1 MGLFQNILKKKAAV
15 PEAWN
20 PNDKKCQALL
30 EACFGDP
37 AAVFKAID
45 KETGMIRPGS
55 IHFINP
61 DAVERIASFLN
72 APNAEE
78 FKTAFKARAKKA
90 MDAVQ
95 ALIKNNTSDQYLK
108 TTDHCYFT
116 AMISLGTSASSC
128 MENIV
133 TRAKQEA
140 QDALDQANREAAEL
154 QQRENDALAEQQK
167 RDAAAQQ
174 HIQKQKERSEQAQER
189 RDQSTVKKF
198 KEDYLHKKEWE
209 ELLADIAK
217 LKTEG
222 DESSD
227 KLHSQIEEALADEGK
242 LKEKLKEFHKM
253 VDEANKEEQER
264 LAKEIKDMIK
274 ELRDKLK
281 ILGKKDSSI
290 YKKVSRLKEQLQ
302 TAYNAAI
309 KINVGDPRMDVAT
322 EVINEVEA
330 YMDRLNKI
338 GFNFQEMLEN
348 NTASNNKIT
357 GIEEEVTFGK

>member
-1 MGLFQNILKKKAAV
+1 M
-15 PEAWN
+15 
-20 PNDKKCQALL
+20 
-30 EACFGDP
+30 
-37 AAVFKAID
+37 
-45 KETGMIRPGS
+45 
-55 IHFINP
+55 
-61 DAVERIASFLN
+61 
-72 APNAEE
+72 
-78 FKTAFKARAKKA
+78 
-90 MDAVQ
+90 
-95 ALIKNNTSDQYLK
+95 
-108 TTDHCYFT
+108 
-116 AMISLGTSASSC
+116 
-128 MENIV
+128 
-133 TRAKQEA
+133 
-140 QDALDQANREAAEL
+140 
-154 QQRENDALAEQQK
+154 
-167 RDAAAQQ
+167 
-174 HIQKQKERSEQAQER
+174 
-189 RDQSTVKKF
+189 
-198 KEDYLHKKEWE
+198 HKKEWE